1 MEMFLLL
8 LSGIMH
14 IYTPCVSDPF
24 LIRRRSPGLW
34 KGLFKV
40 QGFFAIEGSKISPS
54 GVVNFPTPATVLLET
69 QSNLKLDMLLT
80 ISPLLAMAP
89 DDTLVSD

>member
-14 IYTPCVSDPF
+14 VYTACGGDPF
-24 LIRRRSPGLW
+24 LIRRRSPGLR
-34 KGLFKV
+34 KGLFNV
-40 QGFFAIEGSKISPS
+40 QGFFAIEGSKVPPS
-54 GVVNFPTPATVLLET
+54 GVENFPTPATVELET
-69 QSNLKLDMLLT
+69 HSNLNLDMLLT

-89 DDTLVSD
+89 DDTLLSD

>member
-1 MEMFLLL
+1 MEMLSLL

-14 IYTPCVSDPF
+14 VYMPRGGDPF

-34 KGLFKV
+34 KGLFNV
-40 QGFFAIEGSKISPS
+40 QGVFAIQGSKISPS
-54 GVVNFPTPATVLLET
+54 GVVNFPTPSRVELET
-69 QSNLKLDMLLT
+69 HSNLKLDMLLT

>member
-14 IYTPCVSDPF
+14 VYMPRGGDPF

-34 KGLFKV
+34 KGLFNV
-40 QGFFAIEGSKISPS
+40 QGFFAIEGSKVPPS
-54 GVVNFPTPATVLLET
+54 GIMIFPTPFRVLLET